1 MIYDKIAP
9 NYDRLFERAERW
21 FLSDWRAETL
31 SYLPQNSSILE
42 IGAGTGLNFHHYPEF
57 QKAIASEISIEMIA
71 FAKTKSQSIEIIQA
85 DAEMLPFCENSFDA
99 GFATL
104 VFCSLSRPEWAFEEL
119 VRVVKPNGRIVLLEH
134 VRPNGLLGYFF
145 DVVNF
150 FTVRIIQDC
159 FNRKTAS
166 IASRCGLTIVETIPK
181 AFGIVNL
188 IVCKNEK

>member
-1 MIYDKIAP
+1 MIYDKIAA

-42 IGAGTGLNFHHYPEF
+42 IGAGTGLNFRHYPEF
-57 QKAIASEISIEMIA
+57 NKAIASEISIEMIQ

-85 DAEMLPFCENSFDA
+85 DAEILPFYENSFDA
-99 GFATL
+99 AFATL
-104 VFCSLSRPEWAFEEL
+104 VFCSLSRPESGFEEL
-119 VRVVKPNGRIVLLEH
+119 IRVVKPNGRIVLLEH
-134 VRPNGLLGYFF
+134 VRPNGIIGYFF
-145 DVVNF
+145 DVINF
-150 FTVRIIQDC
+150 FTIRIIQDC

-166 IASRCGLTIVETIPK
+166 IAKHCGLTIIEIVPK